1 MNALLKN
8 AVSSIQIGI
17 EDYQSKDERRLL
29 SSIRNITSGMLLLF
43 KEKLRDLSPDDSDEV
58 LIKKNIKPKISD
70 GKVHFIGTGSKTVD
84 VQEIK
89 NRFKSLSID
98 VDWKNA
104 DIIIN
109 LRNEI
114 EHYYS
119 TIGDI
124 QVREVISKSFM
135 VLNKFISKHLE
146 IPPRELL
153 GWKTWEV
160 FVEEDKEYQRLL
172 NDCNQKKKILIINIP
187 FIALIMYELRCSK
200 CISELIIPN
209 NVDNYEDLE
218 FTCTICGNTNY
229 YQDIVEHAAIE
240 KYGLTHYQAKDGED
254 TILFNCHECGKETF
268 LISEGI
274 CFACG
279 AELAYKNCNVCG
291 ADLGPDEQELGG
303 LCSYHDYVF
312 SKDD

>member
-17 EDYQSKDERRLL
+17 EDYQFKDERRLL

-43 KEKLRDLSPDDSDEV
+43 KEKLRDISPDDSDEV

-104 DIIIN
+104 DIVIN

-114 EHYYS
+114 EHYYI

-160 FVEEDKEYQRLL
+160 CCR
-172 NDCNQKKKILIINIP
+172 
-187 FIALIMYELRCSK
+187 RR
-200 CISELIIPN
+200 
-209 NVDNYEDLE
+209 
-218 FTCTICGNTNY
+218 
-229 YQDIVEHAAIE
+229 
-240 KYGLTHYQAKDGED
+240 
-254 TILFNCHECGKETF
+254 
-268 LISEGI
+268 
-274 CFACG
+274 
-279 AELAYKNCNVCG
+279 
-291 ADLGPDEQELGG
+291 
-303 LCSYHDYVF
+303 
-312 SKDD
+312 